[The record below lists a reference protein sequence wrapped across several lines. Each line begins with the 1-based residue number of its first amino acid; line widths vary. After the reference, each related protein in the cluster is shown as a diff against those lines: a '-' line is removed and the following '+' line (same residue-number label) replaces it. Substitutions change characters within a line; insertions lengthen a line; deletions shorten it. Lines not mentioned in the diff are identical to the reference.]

1 LWLKNDFFQKKG
13 IMKKLN
19 VFLITLTCLMATAC
33 VSAPVQAP
41 PEWLQNTYSVYPQSE
56 YITGR
61 GHGTTRSEAETKART
76 EIAYF
81 FNTQVNAEMSA
92 RQVFTTGR
100 DGITN
105 EERQT
110 IENSVIRTEVQQ
122 RVVRFAE
129 DPWRNPRTKVWDTVA
144 YIRRDEG
151 WTVYEPDFKRQS
163 EAFLN
168 IVLSADTETVPFN
181 AFLRYGNAIA
191 YANSLEYRGTQA
203 FASILHPARARILFT
218 GADVAEAAL
227 PQKQLA
233 ARERSRMYVESPV
246 DYNNMAYQATV
257 RALGNAGFSVE
268 RNRNNALTYCL
279 VQVEEG
285 EQIMSAG
292 VFYNPVLTG
301 IISGKN
307 GSLFSFKIEGARQG
321 AISQDLAKRRA
332 YTALSDALETAF
344 TTELARYQNTLIKN

>member
-1 LWLKNDFFQKKG
+1 MKRERG
-13 IMKKLN
+13 VMKKLYIISI
-19 VFLITLTCLMATAC
+19 LLACLVVTAC
-33 VSAPVQAP
+33 ASAPVQP
-41 PEWLQNTYSVYPQSE
+41 PPAWLQNTYTVYPQSE

-61 GHGTTRSEAETKART
+61 GQGITRDEAETKARA

-81 FNTQVNAEMSA
+81 FSTQVNAEMSA
-92 RQVFTTGR
+92 RRVFTTRR

-110 IENSVIRTEVQQ
+110 IENIVTRTQVQQ
-122 RVVRFAE
+122 RVVRFTE
-129 DPWRNPRTKVWDTVA
+129 DPWREPKTKVWDTVA

-151 WTVYEPDFKRQS
+151 WTVYESEFRRQT
-163 EAFLN
+163 ETLLA
-168 IVLSADTETVPFN
+168 IIQAADTEQAPFN

-191 YANSLEYRGTQA
+191 YANNPEYRGAQI
-203 FASILHPARARILFT
+203 FASILHPARARTLFAA
-218 GADVAEAAL
+218 ADAAEAAL
-227 PQKQLA
+227 QQKQLA

-246 DYNNMAYQATV
+246 DYNNMVYQAMV
-257 RALGNAGFSVE
+257 KALGNAGFSVE

-285 EQIMSAG
+285 EQKMDAG

-307 GSLFSFKIEGARQG
+307 GSLFSFKVEGSRQG
-321 AISQDLAKRRA
+321 AINQDLAKRRA
-332 YTALSDALETAF
+332 YTALSEVLETAF
-344 TTELARYQNTLIKN
+344 IAELSRYQNTLIRN